1 MNRIIEIQ
9 KRDKSYQVALGDVK
23 EYRKEI
29 SKLEEQIQWLQR
41 ENALEKIRNQKPNGD
56 ISKSIIQL
64 PKDLCSGCG
73 ACDNACPI
81 NAINMEEDEYG
92 FLYPSVDRE
101 KCRNCGY
108 CANVC
113 PRLNLRYKNSR
124 KILSGSYGR

>member
-1 MNRIIEIQ
+1 M
-9 KRDKSYQVALGDVK
+9 
-23 EYRKEI
+23 
-29 SKLEEQIQWLQR
+29 EEQIQWLQR
-41 ENALEKIRNQKPNGD
+41 ENAIEKIRNQKPNGD

-113 PRLNLRYKNSR
+113 PRLNLRYKNSEKKFVWQLWQMMKQG
-124 KILSGSYGR
+124 KIVPPEEYFKFWQSMY